1 MSSGIQQ
8 IPPTCSMLHW
18 YEVCELSSTVWYI
31 ISDELNKGQ
40 VSSLIMWPCFC
51 LYQSLHAETLYLVQ
65 KEKDSWNMI
74 IGNSHQSWIAFI
86 QTVWGFLHPQWLQE
100 ILRIL
105 RPARTSF

>member
-40 VSSLIMWPCFC
+40 VSSQSCGLVFVFTVFTRRDIILSTERKGQLKHDNWQLPSIMDCF
-51 LYQSLHAETLYLVQ
+51 YSNGVG
-65 KEKDSWNMI
+65 I
-74 IGNSHQSWIAFI
+74 
-86 QTVWGFLHPQWLQE
+86 LHPQWLQE